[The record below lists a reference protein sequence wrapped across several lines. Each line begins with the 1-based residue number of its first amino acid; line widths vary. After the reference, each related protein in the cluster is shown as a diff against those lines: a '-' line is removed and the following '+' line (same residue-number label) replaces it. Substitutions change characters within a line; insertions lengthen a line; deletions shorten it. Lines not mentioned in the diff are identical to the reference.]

1 MHIHSHTS
9 LIFIDLIILCNL
21 QIEESVRSMVMRY
34 GSRLWKLRVL
44 QAELKINIRLTP
56 TGKQIPIRLFLTN
69 ESGYYLDISLYKEV
83 TDSRTGQVGP
93 KDRQVGHSYIFH
105 LICILSSHKQR
116 ASASSWKPQFIEF
129 SLPISLFK
137 LKMEFLIFTLQNI
150 NVLAGG
156 KLV

>member
-1 MHIHSHTS
+1 
-9 LIFIDLIILCNL
+9 
-21 QIEESVRSMVMRY
+21 MVMRY

-93 KDRQVGHSYIFH
+93 KDRQVGHLNIVH
-105 LICILSSHKQR
+105 LISLLSSFCQWVSAPPWRLQLPGCILVAFLK
-116 ASASSWKPQFIEF
+116 K
-129 SLPISLFK
+129 LFCIVYVK
-137 LKMEFLIFTLQNI
+137 FYL
-150 NVLAGG
+150 
-156 KLV
+156 